1 MKNSLETRLGL
12 FFALVFVA
20 AFVLFEMVGGGRF
33 FTNGIPIR
41 ARFNTAGDL
50 KVGDPV
56 KLAGVDIGRV
66 QAIRIADGKVE
77 VAMTVEPAAGV
88 RTDSRAAIKFT
99 GLMGQNF
106 VAIDFGKL
114 ESPVV
119 STGAVLETQEQPDM
133 AAIMAKL
140 ESAAEGMQN
149 MTKSFSGE
157 EFTKLLG
164 PMTDMIKDNQPRI
177 ASILSNIDSMTTG
190 MNKGEGTLGRLMRED
205 TLYVQTL
212 QAVTN
217 LIASTED
224 LKVTLSNARQV
235 VADMNS
241 GKGTLGR
248 LLVDDSLFRET
259 TNMIT
264 HLRQVAEKMNR
275 GDGTVGKLIND
286 DAFLRN
292 LKLTL
297 QKVEKATE
305 TLEDAGP
312 LQVIGTA
319 AGSIF

>member
-1 MKNSLETRLGL
+1 MKNSLETRLGI

-33 FTNGIPIR
+33 FDSGIPIK
-41 ARFNTAGDL
+41 ARFNSAGDL

-56 KLAGVDIGRV
+56 KLAGVDVGRV
-66 QAIRIADGKVE
+66 QAIRIADSKVE
-77 VAMTVEPAAGV
+77 VSMTVEPAAGV
-88 RTDSRAAIKFT
+88 RTDSKASIKFS
-99 GLMGQNF
+99 GMMGQNF
-106 VAIDFGKL
+106 MAIDFGNPA
-114 ESPVV
+114 SPVA
-119 STGAVLETQEQPDM
+119 STGALLESREQPDL
-133 AAIMAKL
+133 AAIMSKL
-140 ESAAEGMQN
+140 ESAADGMQN

-157 EFTKLLG
+157 DFTKLLG

-177 ASILSNIDSMTTG
+177 ASILSNLDSVTTG
-190 MNKGEGTLGRLMRED
+190 INKGEGTLGRLLKQD

-224 LKVTLSNARQV
+224 LKLTLSTTRQMM
-235 VADMNS
+235 ADMNS
-241 GKGTLGR
+241 GKGTIGR

-264 HLRQVAEKMNR
+264 NLREVAEKLNR
-275 GDGTVGKLIND
+275 GNGTVGQLIND

-292 LKLTL
+292 LKLTI

>member
-1 MKNSLETRLGL
+1 MKNSLETRLGI

-33 FTNGIPIR
+33 FDSGIPIK
-41 ARFNTAGDL
+41 ARFNSAGDL

-56 KLAGVDIGRV
+56 KLAGVDVGRV
-66 QAIRIADGKVE
+66 QTIRIADGKVE
-77 VAMTVEPAAGV
+77 VSMTVEPAAGV
-88 RTDSRAAIKFT
+88 RTDSKASIKFS
-99 GLMGQNF
+99 GMMGQNF
-106 VAIDFGKL
+106 MAIDFGNPA
-114 ESPVV
+114 SPVA
-119 STGAVLETQEQPDM
+119 STGALLESREQPDL
-133 AAIMAKL
+133 AAIMSKL
-140 ESAAEGMQN
+140 ESAADGMQN
-149 MTKSFSGE
+149 MTNSFSGE
-157 EFTKLLG
+157 DFTKLLG

-177 ASILSNIDSMTTG
+177 ASILSNLDSVTTG
-190 MNKGEGTLGRLMRED
+190 INKGEGTLGRLLKQD

-224 LKVTLSNARQV
+224 LKLTLSTTRQMM
-235 VADMNS
+235 ADMNS
-241 GKGTLGR
+241 GKGTIGR

-264 HLRQVAEKMNR
+264 NLREVAEKLNR
-275 GDGTVGKLIND
+275 GNGTVGQLIND

>member
-1 MKNSLETRLGL
+1 MKNSLETRLGI

-33 FTNGIPIR
+33 FDSGIPIK
-41 ARFNTAGDL
+41 ARFNSAGDL

-56 KLAGVDIGRV
+56 KLAGVDVGRV
-66 QAIRIADGKVE
+66 QAIRISDGKVE
-77 VAMTVEPAAGV
+77 VSMTVEPAAGV
-88 RTDSRAAIKFT
+88 RTDSKASIKFT
-99 GLMGQNF
+99 GMMGQNF
-106 VAIDFGKL
+106 MAIDFGNPA
-114 ESPVV
+114 SPVV
-119 STGAVLETQEQPDM
+119 STGALLESREQPDL
-133 AAIMAKL
+133 AAIMSKL
-140 ESAAEGMQN
+140 ESAADGMQN

-157 EFTKLLG
+157 DFTKLLG

-177 ASILSNIDSMTTG
+177 ASILSNLDSVTTG
-190 MNKGEGTLGRLMRED
+190 INKGEGTLGRLLKQD

-224 LKVTLSNARQV
+224 LKLTLSTTRQMM
-235 VADMNS
+235 ADMNS
-241 GKGTLGR
+241 GKGTIGR

-264 HLRQVAEKMNR
+264 NLREVAEKLNR
-275 GDGTVGKLIND
+275 GNGTVSQLIND

>member
-1 MKNSLETRLGL
+1 MKNSLETRLGI

-33 FTNGIPIR
+33 FDSGIPIK
-41 ARFNTAGDL
+41 ARFNSAGDL

-77 VAMTVEPAAGV
+77 VSMTVEPAAGV
-88 RTDSRAAIKFT
+88 RTDSKASIKFT
-99 GLMGQNF
+99 GMMGQNF
-106 VAIDFGKL
+106 MAIDFGNST
-114 ESPVV
+114 SPVV
-119 STGAVLETQEQPDM
+119 STGALLESREQPDL
-133 AAIMAKL
+133 AAIMSTL
-140 ESAAEGMQN
+140 ESAADGMQN

-177 ASILSNIDSMTTG
+177 ASILSNIDSMTTV
-190 MNKGEGTLGRLMRED
+190 MNKGEGTLGRLMKQD

-224 LKVTLSNARQV
+224 LKVTLSTTRHMV
-235 VADMNS
+235 SDMTN
-241 GKGTLGR
+241 GKGTIGR

-264 HLRQVAEKMNR
+264 NLREVAEKLNR
-275 GDGTVGKLIND
+275 GNGTVGQLIND

>member
-33 FTNGIPIR
+33 FGSGIPIK

-50 KVGDPV
+50 KAGDPV

-66 QAIRIADGKVE
+66 QSIRIADGKVE
-77 VAMTVEPAAGV
+77 VGMTVEPAAGV
-88 RTDSRAAIKFT
+88 RTDSKAAIKFT
-99 GLMGQNF
+99 GMMGQNF
-106 VAIDFGKL
+106 VALDFGNAA
-114 ESPVV
+114 SPVV
-119 STGAVLETQEQPDM
+119 ATGALLESREQPDL
-133 AAIMAKL
+133 AAIMSKL

-157 EFTKLLG
+157 EFSKLLG

-177 ASILSNIDSMTTG
+177 ASILGNIDSMTTG
-190 MNKGEGTLGRLMRED
+190 MNKGEGTLGRLMKED
-205 TLYVQTL
+205 TLYVHTL

-224 LKVTLSNARQV
+224 LKVTLSTTRQMV
-235 VADMNS
+235 SDMNS
-241 GKGTLGR
+241 GKGTIGR
-248 LLVDDSLFRET
+248 LMVDDSLFRET
-259 TNMIT
+259 TNMLT
-264 HLRQVAEKMNR
+264 NLREVAEKLNR
-275 GDGTVGKLIND
+275 GNGTVGQLIND

>member
-1 MKNSLETRLGL
+1 MKNSLETRLGI

-33 FTNGIPIR
+33 FDSGIPIK
-41 ARFNTAGDL
+41 ARFNSAGDL

-56 KLAGVDIGRV
+56 QLAGVDVGRV

-77 VAMTVEPAAGV
+77 VSMTVEPAAGV
-88 RTDSRAAIKFT
+88 RTDSKASIKFT
-99 GLMGQNF
+99 GMMGQNF
-106 VAIDFGKL
+106 MAIDFGNPA
-114 ESPVV
+114 SPVV
-119 STGAVLETQEQPDM
+119 STGALLESREQPDL
-133 AAIMAKL
+133 AAIMSKL
-140 ESAAEGMQN
+140 ESAADGMQN

-157 EFTKLLG
+157 DFTKLLG

-177 ASILSNIDSMTTG
+177 ASILSNLDSVTTG
-190 MNKGEGTLGRLMRED
+190 INKGEGTLGRLLKQD

-224 LKVTLSNARQV
+224 LKLTLSTTRQMM
-235 VADMNS
+235 ADMNS
-241 GKGTLGR
+241 GKGTIGR

-264 HLRQVAEKMNR
+264 NLREVAEKLNR
-275 GDGTVGKLIND
+275 GNGTVSQLIND

>member
-1 MKNSLETRLGL
+1 MKNSLETRLGI

-33 FTNGIPIR
+33 FDSGIPIK
-41 ARFNTAGDL
+41 ARFNSAGDL

-56 KLAGVDIGRV
+56 KLAGVDVGRV
-66 QAIRIADGKVE
+66 QAIRIADSKVE
-77 VAMTVEPAAGV
+77 VSMTVEPAAGV
-88 RTDSRAAIKFT
+88 RTDSKASIKFS
-99 GLMGQNF
+99 GMMGQNF
-106 VAIDFGKL
+106 MAIDFGNPA
-114 ESPVV
+114 SPVA
-119 STGAVLETQEQPDM
+119 STGALLESREQPDL
-133 AAIMAKL
+133 AAIMSKL
-140 ESAAEGMQN
+140 ESAADGMQN

-157 EFTKLLG
+157 DFTKLLG

-177 ASILSNIDSMTTG
+177 ASILSNLDSVTTG
-190 MNKGEGTLGRLMRED
+190 INKGEGTLGRLLKQD

-224 LKVTLSNARQV
+224 LKLTLSTTRQMM
-235 VADMNS
+235 ADMNS
-241 GKGTLGR
+241 GKGTIGR

-264 HLRQVAEKMNR
+264 NLREVAEKLNR
-275 GDGTVGKLIND
+275 GNGTVGQLIND

>member
-1 MKNSLETRLGL
+1 MAQLLSPLPGTFYRKPAPDKPSYKNDGDT
-12 FFALVFVA
+12 VA
-20 AFVLFEMVGGGRF
+20 K
-33 FTNGIPIR
+33 
-41 ARFNTAGDL
+41 GD
-50 KVGDPV
+50 VV
-56 KLAGVDIGRV
+56 KMAGVQVGSVTR
-66 QAIRIADGKVE
+66 IRLAENKVE
-77 VAMTVEPAAGV
+77 VTMKLDRDALVK
-88 RTDSRAAIKFT
+88 TDSKATIQFT

-106 VAIDFGKL
+106 VSLTFGSPGAPAL
-114 ESPVV
+114 EAGGTLQTTDQADLSQ
-119 STGAVLETQEQPDM
+119 L
-133 AAIMAKL
+133 MAKL
-140 ESAAEGMQN
+140 EGVADGVKN

-190 MNKGEGTLGRLMRED
+190 MNKGEGTMGRLMKED

-224 LKVTLSNARQV
+224 LKVTLSNARQMV
-235 VADMNS
+235 SDMNS
-241 GKGTLGR
+241 GKGTIGR
-248 LLVDDSLFRET
+248 LMVDDSLFRET
-259 TNMIT
+259 TNMLT
-264 HLRQVAEKMNR
+264 NLRQVAEKINR

>member
-1 MKNSLETRLGL
+1 MKNSLETRLGI

-33 FTNGIPIR
+33 FDSGIPIK
-41 ARFNTAGDL
+41 ARFNSAGDL

-66 QAIRIADGKVE
+66 QTIRIADGKVE
-77 VAMTVEPAAGV
+77 VSMTVEPAAGV
-88 RTDSRAAIKFT
+88 RTDSKASIKFT
-99 GLMGQNF
+99 GMMGQNF
-106 VAIDFGKL
+106 MAIDFGNPA
-114 ESPVV
+114 SPVV
-119 STGAVLETQEQPDM
+119 STGALLESREQPDL
-133 AAIMAKL
+133 AAIMSKL
-140 ESAAEGMQN
+140 ESAADGMQN

-157 EFTKLLG
+157 DFTKLLG

-177 ASILSNIDSMTTG
+177 ASILSNLDSVTTG
-190 MNKGEGTLGRLMRED
+190 INKGEGTLGRLLRQD

-224 LKVTLSNARQV
+224 LKLTLSTTRQMM
-235 VADMNS
+235 ADMNS
-241 GKGTLGR
+241 GKGTIGR

-264 HLRQVAEKMNR
+264 NLREVAEKLNR
-275 GDGTVGKLIND
+275 GNGTVSQLIND

-297 QKVEKATE
+297 QTVEKATE

>member
-33 FTNGIPIR
+33 FGGGIPIK
-41 ARFNTAGDL
+41 ARFATAGDL
-50 KVGDPV
+50 KAGDPV

-66 QAIRIADGKVE
+66 QSIRIADGKVE

-88 RTDSRAAIKFT
+88 RTDSRASIKFT

-106 VAIDFGKL
+106 VAIDFGNQA
-114 ESPVV
+114 SPVV
-119 STGAVLETQEQPDM
+119 STGALLESREQPDL

-140 ESAAEGMQN
+140 ETAADGMQN

-177 ASILSNIDSMTTG
+177 ASILSNIDTMTTG
-190 MNKGEGTLGRLMRED
+190 MNKGEGTLGRLMKED

-224 LKVTLSNARQV
+224 LKVTLSNARQMV
-235 VADMNS
+235 SDMNG
-241 GKGTLGR
+241 GKGTIGR

-259 TNMIT
+259 TNMLT
-264 HLRQVAEKMNR
+264 NLRQVAEKINR
-275 GDGTVGKLIND
+275 GDGTVGQLIND
-286 DAFLRN
+286 PSFLRN

-305 TLEDAGP
+305 TLEDTGP

>member
-1 MKNSLETRLGL
+1 MKNSLETRLGI

-33 FTNGIPIR
+33 FDSGIPIK
-41 ARFNTAGDL
+41 ARFNSAGDL

-56 KLAGVDIGRV
+56 KLAGVDVGRV
-66 QAIRIADGKVE
+66 QTIRIADGKVE
-77 VAMTVEPAAGV
+77 VSMTVEPAAGV
-88 RTDSRAAIKFT
+88 RTDSKASIKFS
-99 GLMGQNF
+99 GMMGQNF
-106 VAIDFGKL
+106 MAIDFGNPA
-114 ESPVV
+114 SPVA
-119 STGAVLETQEQPDM
+119 STGALLESREQPDL
-133 AAIMAKL
+133 AAIMSKL
-140 ESAAEGMQN
+140 ESAADGMQN

-157 EFTKLLG
+157 DFTKLLG

-177 ASILSNIDSMTTG
+177 ASILSNLDSVTTG
-190 MNKGEGTLGRLMRED
+190 INKGEGTLGRLLRQD

-224 LKVTLSNARQV
+224 LKLTLSTTRQMM
-235 VADMNS
+235 ADMNS
-241 GKGTLGR
+241 GKGTIGR

-264 HLRQVAEKMNR
+264 NLREVAEKLNR
-275 GDGTVGKLIND
+275 GNGTVGQLIND

>member
-1 MKNSLETRLGL
+1 MKNSLETRLGI

-33 FTNGIPIR
+33 FDSGIPIK
-41 ARFNTAGDL
+41 ARFNSAGDL

-56 KLAGVDIGRV
+56 KLAGVDVGRV
-66 QAIRIADGKVE
+66 QTIRIADGKVE
-77 VAMTVEPAAGV
+77 VSMTVEPAAGV
-88 RTDSRAAIKFT
+88 RTDSKASIKFS
-99 GLMGQNF
+99 GMMGQNF
-106 VAIDFGKL
+106 MAIDFGNPA
-114 ESPVV
+114 SPVA
-119 STGAVLETQEQPDM
+119 STGALLESREQPDL
-133 AAIMAKL
+133 AAIMSKL
-140 ESAAEGMQN
+140 ESAADGMQN

-157 EFTKLLG
+157 DFTKLLG

-177 ASILSNIDSMTTG
+177 ASILSNLDSVTTG
-190 MNKGEGTLGRLMRED
+190 INKGEGTLGRLLKQD

-224 LKVTLSNARQV
+224 LKLTLSTTRQMM
-235 VADMNS
+235 ADMNS
-241 GKGTLGR
+241 GKGTIGR

-264 HLRQVAEKMNR
+264 NLREVAEKLNR
-275 GDGTVGKLIND
+275 GNGTVGQLIND

>member
-1 MKNSLETRLGL
+1 MKNSLETRLGI

-33 FTNGIPIR
+33 FDRGIPIK
-41 ARFNTAGDL
+41 ARFNSAGDL

-56 KLAGVDIGRV
+56 KLAGVDVGRV
-66 QAIRIADGKVE
+66 QTIRIADGKVE
-77 VAMTVEPAAGV
+77 VSMTVEPAAGV
-88 RTDSRAAIKFT
+88 RTDSKASIKFS
-99 GLMGQNF
+99 GMMGQNF
-106 VAIDFGKL
+106 MAIDFGNPA
-114 ESPVV
+114 SPVA
-119 STGAVLETQEQPDM
+119 STGALLESREQPDL
-133 AAIMAKL
+133 AAIMSKL
-140 ESAAEGMQN
+140 ESAADGMQN

-157 EFTKLLG
+157 DFTKLLG

-177 ASILSNIDSMTTG
+177 ASILSNLDSVTTG
-190 MNKGEGTLGRLMRED
+190 INKGEGTLGRLLKQD

-224 LKVTLSNARQV
+224 LKLTLSTTRQMM
-235 VADMNS
+235 ADMNS
-241 GKGTLGR
+241 GKGTIGR

-264 HLRQVAEKMNR
+264 NLREVAEKLNR
-275 GDGTVGKLIND
+275 GNGTVGQLIND

>member
-1 MKNSLETRLGL
+1 MKNSLETRLGI

-33 FTNGIPIR
+33 FDSGIPIK
-41 ARFNTAGDL
+41 ARFNSAGDL
-50 KVGDPV
+50 TVGDPV
-56 KLAGVDIGRV
+56 TLAGVDVGRV

-77 VAMTVEPAAGV
+77 VSMTVEPAAGV
-88 RTDSRAAIKFT
+88 RTDSKASIKFT
-99 GLMGQNF
+99 GMMGQNF
-106 VAIDFGKL
+106 MAIDFGNPA
-114 ESPVV
+114 SPVV
-119 STGAVLETQEQPDM
+119 STGALLESREQPDL
-133 AAIMAKL
+133 AAIMSKL
-140 ESAAEGMQN
+140 ESAADGMQN

-157 EFTKLLG
+157 DFTKLLG

-177 ASILSNIDSMTTG
+177 ASILSNLDSVTTG
-190 MNKGEGTLGRLMRED
+190 INKGEGTLGRLLRQD

-224 LKVTLSNARQV
+224 LKLTLSTTRQMM
-235 VADMNS
+235 ADMNS
-241 GKGTLGR
+241 GKGTIGR

-264 HLRQVAEKMNR
+264 NLREVAEKLNR
-275 GDGTVGKLIND
+275 GNGTVSQLIND

>member
-1 MKNSLETRLGL
+1 MKNSLETRLGI

-33 FTNGIPIR
+33 FDSGIPIK
-41 ARFNTAGDL
+41 ARFNSAGDL

-56 KLAGVDIGRV
+56 KLAGVDVGRV
-66 QAIRIADGKVE
+66 QAIRIADSKVE
-77 VAMTVEPAAGV
+77 VSMTVEPAAGV
-88 RTDSRAAIKFT
+88 RTDSKASIKFT
-99 GLMGQNF
+99 GMMGQNF
-106 VAIDFGKL
+106 MAIDFGNPA
-114 ESPVV
+114 SPVA
-119 STGAVLETQEQPDM
+119 STGALLESREQPDL
-133 AAIMAKL
+133 AAIMSKL
-140 ESAAEGMQN
+140 ESAADGMQN

-157 EFTKLLG
+157 DFTKLLG

-177 ASILSNIDSMTTG
+177 ASILSNLDSVTTG
-190 MNKGEGTLGRLMRED
+190 INKGEGTLGRLLKQD

-224 LKVTLSNARQV
+224 LKLTLSTTRQMM
-235 VADMNS
+235 ADMNS
-241 GKGTLGR
+241 GKGTIGR

-264 HLRQVAEKMNR
+264 NLREVAEKLNR
-275 GDGTVGKLIND
+275 GNGTVGQLIND

>member
-33 FTNGIPIR
+33 FGSGIPIK

-77 VAMTVEPAAGV
+77 ISMTVEPAAGV
-88 RTDSRAAIKFT
+88 RTDSKASIKFT

-106 VAIDFGKL
+106 MAIDFG
-114 ESPVV
+114 SQTAPVV
-119 STGAVLETQEQPDM
+119 STGALLESREQPDL
-133 AAIMAKL
+133 AAIMSKL
-140 ESAAEGMQN
+140 ESAADGMQN

-177 ASILSNIDSMTTG
+177 ASILSNVDSLTTG
-190 MNKGEGTLGRLMRED
+190 MNQGEGTLGRLLKQD
-205 TLYVQTL
+205 TFYVQTL

-224 LKVTLSNARQV
+224 LKVTLSSTRQIV
-235 VADMNS
+235 SDMNS
-241 GKGTLGR
+241 GKGTIGR

-259 TNMIT
+259 TNMLT
-264 HLRQVAEKMNR
+264 NLREVAEKMNR
-275 GDGTVGKLIND
+275 GNGTVGQLIND

>member
-1 MKNSLETRLGL
+1 MKNSLETRLGI

-33 FTNGIPIR
+33 FGSGIPIK

-77 VAMTVEPAAGV
+77 ISMTVEPAAGV
-88 RTDSRAAIKFT
+88 RTDSKASIKFT

-106 VAIDFGKL
+106 MAIDFGSQT
-114 ESPVV
+114 SPVV
-119 STGAVLETQEQPDM
+119 STGALLESTEQPDL
-133 AAIMAKL
+133 AAIMSKL
-140 ESAAEGMQN
+140 ESAADGMQN

-177 ASILSNIDSMTTG
+177 NSILSNVDSLTTG
-190 MNKGEGTLGRLMRED
+190 MNQGEGTLGRLLKQD

-224 LKVTLSNARQV
+224 LKVTLSTTRQMV
-235 VADMNS
+235 SDMNS

-248 LLVDDSLFRET
+248 LMVDDSLFRET
-259 TNMIT
+259 TNMLT
-264 HLRQVAEKMNR
+264 NLREVAEKMNR
-275 GDGTVGKLIND
+275 GNGTVGQLIND

>member
-33 FTNGIPIR
+33 FTTGIPIK

-56 KLAGVDIGRV
+56 KLAGVDIGLV
-66 QAIRIADGKVE
+66 QTIRIADGKVE
-77 VAMTVEPAAGV
+77 VSMTVEPAAGV
-88 RTDSRAAIKFT
+88 RTDSRASIKFT

-106 VAIDFGKL
+106 VALDFGKP

-119 STGAVLETQEQPDM
+119 STGAVLEGREQPDL

-140 ESAAEGMQN
+140 ESAADGMQN

-190 MNKGEGTLGRLMRED
+190 MNKGEGTMGRLMKED

-224 LKVTLSNARQV
+224 LKVTLSNARQMV
-235 VADMNS
+235 SDMNS
-241 GKGTLGR
+241 GKGTIGR

-259 TNMIT
+259 TNMLT
-264 HLRQVAEKMNR
+264 NLRQVAEKINR

>member
-1 MKNSLETRLGL
+1 
-12 FFALVFVA
+12 
-20 AFVLFEMVGGGRF
+20 
-33 FTNGIPIR
+33 
-41 ARFNTAGDL
+41 
-50 KVGDPV
+50 
-56 KLAGVDIGRV
+56 VDIGRV

-77 VAMTVEPAAGV
+77 VSMTVEPAAGV
-88 RTDSRAAIKFT
+88 RTDSKASIKFT
-99 GLMGQNF
+99 GMMGQNF
-106 VAIDFGKL
+106 MAIDFGNPA
-114 ESPVV
+114 SPVV
-119 STGAVLETQEQPDM
+119 STGALLESREQPDL
-133 AAIMAKL
+133 AAIMSKL
-140 ESAAEGMQN
+140 ESAADGMQN

-157 EFTKLLG
+157 DFTKLLG

-177 ASILSNIDSMTTG
+177 ASILSNLDSVTTG
-190 MNKGEGTLGRLMRED
+190 INKGEGTLGRLLRQD

-224 LKVTLSNARQV
+224 LKITLSTTRQMM
-235 VADMNS
+235 ADMNT
-241 GKGTLGR
+241 GKGTIGR

-264 HLRQVAEKMNR
+264 NLREVAEKLNR
-275 GDGTVGKLIND
+275 GNGTVGQLIND

>member
-1 MKNSLETRLGL
+1 MKNSLETRLGI

-33 FTNGIPIR
+33 FDSGIPIK
-41 ARFNTAGDL
+41 ARFNSAGDL

-66 QAIRIADGKVE
+66 QTIRIADGKVE
-77 VAMTVEPAAGV
+77 VSMTVEPAAGV
-88 RTDSRAAIKFT
+88 RTDSKASIKFT
-99 GLMGQNF
+99 GMMGQNF
-106 VAIDFGKL
+106 MAIDFGNPA
-114 ESPVV
+114 SPVA
-119 STGAVLETQEQPDM
+119 STGALLESREQPDL
-133 AAIMAKL
+133 AAIMSKL
-140 ESAAEGMQN
+140 ESAADGMQN

-177 ASILSNIDSMTTG
+177 ASILSNLDSVTTG
-190 MNKGEGTLGRLMRED
+190 INKGEGTMGRLLKQD

-224 LKVTLSNARQV
+224 LKLTLSTTRQMM
-235 VADMNS
+235 ADMNS
-241 GKGTLGR
+241 GKGTIGR

-264 HLRQVAEKMNR
+264 NLREVAEKLNR
-275 GDGTVGKLIND
+275 GNGTVGQLIND

>member
-1 MKNSLETRLGL
+1 MKNSLETRLGI

-33 FTNGIPIR
+33 FDSGIPIK
-41 ARFNTAGDL
+41 ARFNSAGDL

-77 VAMTVEPAAGV
+77 VSMTVEPAAGV
-88 RTDSRAAIKFT
+88 RTDSKASIKFT
-99 GLMGQNF
+99 GMMGQNF
-106 VAIDFGKL
+106 MAIDFGSPA
-114 ESPVV
+114 SPVA
-119 STGAVLETQEQPDM
+119 STGALLESREQPDL
-133 AAIMAKL
+133 AAIMSKL
-140 ESAAEGMQN
+140 ESAADGMQN

-177 ASILSNIDSMTTG
+177 ASILSNLDSVTTG
-190 MNKGEGTLGRLMRED
+190 INKGEGTLGRLLKQD

-224 LKVTLSNARQV
+224 LKLTLSTTRQMM
-235 VADMNS
+235 ADMNS
-241 GKGTLGR
+241 GKGTIGR

-264 HLRQVAEKMNR
+264 NLREVAEKLNR
-275 GDGTVGKLIND
+275 GNGTVGQLIND

>member
-1 MKNSLETRLGL
+1 MKNSLETRLGI
-12 FFALVFVA
+12 FFARVFVA

-33 FTNGIPIR
+33 FAAGIPIK

-77 VAMTVEPAAGV
+77 VSMTVEPAAGV
-88 RTDSRAAIKFT
+88 RTDSRASIKFT

-106 VAIDFGKL
+106 VGIDFGKL

-119 STGAVLETQEQPDM
+119 STGAVLESREQPDM

-140 ESAAEGMQN
+140 ESAADGMQN

-190 MNKGEGTLGRLMRED
+190 MNKGEGTMGRLMKED

-224 LKVTLSNARQV
+224 LKVTLSNARQMV
-235 VADMNS
+235 SDMNS
-241 GKGTLGR
+241 GKGTIGR

-259 TNMIT
+259 TNMLT
-264 HLRQVAEKMNR
+264 NLRQVAEKINR
-275 GDGTVGKLIND
+275 GDGTVGKLLND

-312 LQVIGTA
+312 LQVIGTS

>member
-1 MKNSLETRLGL
+1 MKNSLETRPGI

-33 FTNGIPIR
+33 FDSGIPIK
-41 ARFNTAGDL
+41 ARFNSAGDL

-56 KLAGVDIGRV
+56 KLAGVDVGRV
-66 QAIRIADGKVE
+66 QAIRISDGKVE
-77 VAMTVEPAAGV
+77 VSMTVEPAAGV
-88 RTDSRAAIKFT
+88 RTDSKASIKFT
-99 GLMGQNF
+99 GMMGQNF
-106 VAIDFGKL
+106 MAIDFGNPA
-114 ESPVV
+114 SPVV
-119 STGAVLETQEQPDM
+119 STGALLESREQPDL
-133 AAIMAKL
+133 AAIMSKL
-140 ESAAEGMQN
+140 ESAADGMQN

-157 EFTKLLG
+157 DFTKLLG

-177 ASILSNIDSMTTG
+177 ASILSNLDSVTTG
-190 MNKGEGTLGRLMRED
+190 INKGEGTLGRLLRQD

-224 LKVTLSNARQV
+224 LKLTLSTTRQMM
-235 VADMNS
+235 ADMNS
-241 GKGTLGR
+241 GKGTIGR

-264 HLRQVAEKMNR
+264 NLREVAEKLNR
-275 GDGTVGKLIND
+275 GNGTVSQLIND

>member
-1 MKNSLETRLGL
+1 MKNSLETRLGI

-33 FTNGIPIR
+33 FDSGIPIK
-41 ARFNTAGDL
+41 ARFNSAGDL

-66 QAIRIADGKVE
+66 QTIRIADGKVE
-77 VAMTVEPAAGV
+77 VSMTVEPAAGV
-88 RTDSRAAIKFT
+88 RTDSKASIKFT
-99 GLMGQNF
+99 GMMGQNF
-106 VAIDFGKL
+106 MAIDFGNPA
-114 ESPVV
+114 SPVA
-119 STGAVLETQEQPDM
+119 STGALLESREQPDL
-133 AAIMAKL
+133 AAIMSKL
-140 ESAAEGMQN
+140 ESAADGMQN

-177 ASILSNIDSMTTG
+177 ASILSNLDSVTTG
-190 MNKGEGTLGRLMRED
+190 INKGEGTLGRLLKQD

-224 LKVTLSNARQV
+224 LKLTLSTTRQMM
-235 VADMNS
+235 ADMNS
-241 GKGTLGR
+241 GKGTIGR

-259 TNMIT
+259 TNMIIN
-264 HLRQVAEKMNR
+264 LREVAEKLNR
-275 GDGTVGKLIND
+275 GNGTVGQLIND

>member
-1 MKNSLETRLGL
+1 MKNSLETRLGI

-33 FTNGIPIR
+33 FDSGIPIK
-41 ARFNTAGDL
+41 ARFNSAGDL
-50 KVGDPV
+50 KLGDPV

-77 VAMTVEPAAGV
+77 VSMTVEPAAGV
-88 RTDSRAAIKFT
+88 RTDSKASIKFT
-99 GLMGQNF
+99 GMMGQNF
-106 VAIDFGKL
+106 MAIDFGNST
-114 ESPVV
+114 SPVV
-119 STGAVLETQEQPDM
+119 STGALLESREQPDL
-133 AAIMAKL
+133 AAIMSKL
-140 ESAAEGMQN
+140 ESAADGMQT

-177 ASILSNIDSMTTG
+177 ASILSNIDSMTTV
-190 MNKGEGTLGRLMRED
+190 MNKGEGTLGRLMKQD

-224 LKVTLSNARQV
+224 LKVTLSTTRHMV
-235 VADMNS
+235 SDMTN
-241 GKGTLGR
+241 GKGTIGR

-264 HLRQVAEKMNR
+264 NLREVAEKLNR
-275 GDGTVGKLIND
+275 GNGTVGQLIND

>member
-106 VAIDFGKL
+106 VAFDFGKL

>member
-1 MKNSLETRLGL
+1 MKNSLETRLGI

-20 AFVLFEMVGGGRF
+20 AFVLFEMVGGGHF
-33 FTNGIPIR
+33 FGSGIPIK
-41 ARFNTAGDL
+41 ARFNSAGDL

-66 QAIRIADGKVE
+66 QAIRIADGRVE
-77 VAMTVEPAAGV
+77 VSMIVEPAAGV
-88 RTDSRAAIKFT
+88 RTDSKASIKFT

-106 VAIDFGKL
+106 MAIDFGNPT
-114 ESPVV
+114 SPVA
-119 STGAVLETQEQPDM
+119 STGALLESREQPDL
-133 AAIMAKL
+133 AAIMSKL
-140 ESAAEGMQN
+140 EGAAEGMQN

-177 ASILSNIDSMTTG
+177 ASILSNIDSMTTI
-190 MNKGEGTLGRLMRED
+190 MNKGEGTLGRLMKQD

-224 LKVTLSNARQV
+224 LKVTLSTTRHMV
-235 VADMNS
+235 SDMTN
-241 GKGTLGR
+241 GKGTIGR

-264 HLRQVAEKMNR
+264 NLREVAEKLNR
-275 GDGTVGKLIND
+275 GNGTVGQLIND

>member
-1 MKNSLETRLGL
+1 MKNSLETRLGI

-33 FTNGIPIR
+33 FDSGIPIK
-41 ARFNTAGDL
+41 ARFNSAGDL
-50 KVGDPV
+50 KLGDPV

-77 VAMTVEPAAGV
+77 VSMTVEPAAGV
-88 RTDSRAAIKFT
+88 RTDSKASIKFT
-99 GLMGQNF
+99 GMMGQNF
-106 VAIDFGKL
+106 MAIDFGNST
-114 ESPVV
+114 SPVV
-119 STGAVLETQEQPDM
+119 STGALLESREQPDL
-133 AAIMAKL
+133 AAIMSKL
-140 ESAAEGMQN
+140 ESAADGMQN

-177 ASILSNIDSMTTG
+177 ASILSNIDSMTTV
-190 MNKGEGTLGRLMRED
+190 MNKGEGTLGRLMKQD

-224 LKVTLSNARQV
+224 LKVTLSTTRHMV
-235 VADMNS
+235 SDMTN
-241 GKGTLGR
+241 GKGTIGR

-264 HLRQVAEKMNR
+264 NLREVAEKLNR
-275 GDGTVGKLIND
+275 GNGTVGQLIND

>member
-1 MKNSLETRLGL
+1 MKNSLETRLGI

-33 FTNGIPIR
+33 FDSGIPIK
-41 ARFNTAGDL
+41 ARFNSAGDL

-56 KLAGVDIGRV
+56 KLAGVDVGRV
-66 QAIRIADGKVE
+66 QAIRIADSKVE
-77 VAMTVEPAAGV
+77 VSMTVEPAAGV
-88 RTDSRAAIKFT
+88 RTDSKASIKFS
-99 GLMGQNF
+99 GMMGQNF
-106 VAIDFGKL
+106 MAIDFGNPA
-114 ESPVV
+114 SPVA
-119 STGAVLETQEQPDM
+119 STGALLESREQPDL
-133 AAIMAKL
+133 AAIMSKL
-140 ESAAEGMQN
+140 ESAADGMQN

-157 EFTKLLG
+157 DFTKLLG

-177 ASILSNIDSMTTG
+177 ASILSNLDSVTTG
-190 MNKGEGTLGRLMRED
+190 INKGEGTLGRLLKQD

-224 LKVTLSNARQV
+224 LKLTLSTTRQMM
-235 VADMNS
+235 ADMNS
-241 GKGTLGR
+241 GKGTIGR

-264 HLRQVAEKMNR
+264 NLREVAEKLNR
-275 GDGTVGKLIND
+275 GNGTVGQLIND

-305 TLEDAGP
+305 TLEDDGKR
-312 LQVIGTA
+312 QVIGTA

>member
-33 FTNGIPIR
+33 FATGIPIK

-106 VAIDFGKL
+106 VSIDFGKL

-119 STGAVLETQEQPDM
+119 STGAVLESVEQPDM

-190 MNKGEGTLGRLMRED
+190 MNKGEGTMGRLMKDD

-235 VADMNS
+235 VSDMNS
-241 GKGTLGR
+241 GKGTIGR

-259 TNMIT
+259 TNMLT
-264 HLRQVAEKMNR
+264 NLRQVAEKINR

>member
-1 MKNSLETRLGL
+1 
-12 FFALVFVA
+12 
-20 AFVLFEMVGGGRF
+20 
-33 FTNGIPIR
+33 
-41 ARFNTAGDL
+41 
-50 KVGDPV
+50 
-56 KLAGVDIGRV
+56 
-66 QAIRIADGKVE
+66 VE
-77 VAMTVEPAAGV
+77 VSMTVEPAAGV
-88 RTDSRAAIKFT
+88 RTDSKASIKFT

-106 VAIDFGKL
+106 MAIDFGNQA
-114 ESPVV
+114 SPVV
-119 STGAVLETQEQPDM
+119 STGALLESREQPDL
-133 AAIMAKL
+133 AAIMSKL

-157 EFTKLLG
+157 EFSKLLG

-177 ASILSNIDSMTTG
+177 NSILSNVDSLTTG
-190 MNKGEGTLGRLMRED
+190 MNRGEGTLGRLLKQD

-224 LKVTLSNARQV
+224 LKVTLSSTRQMV
-235 VADMNS
+235 SDMNS
-241 GKGTLGR
+241 GKGTIGR

-259 TNMIT
+259 TNMMT
-264 HLRQVAEKMNR
+264 NLREVAEKLNR
-275 GDGTVGKLIND
+275 GNGTVGQLIND